1 MRKRFSAGFS
11 GAAETAVK
19 RRGRVVTGAAETA
32 VKRCGRVV
40 TGAAE
45 TAVKRRG
52 AEPVW
57 PARERCDSDALHLKG

>member
-1 MRKRFSAGFS
+1 MRERFSAGFS

-19 RRGRVVTGAAETA
+19 MRGRVVSGAAETA

-45 TAVKRRG
+45 TA
-52 AEPVW
+52 A
-57 PARERCDSDALHLKG
+57 A

>member
-1 MRKRFSAGFS
+1 MRERFSAGFS

-19 RRGRVVTGAAETA
+19 RRGRVVTGAAETV

-45 TAVKRRG
+45 TA
-52 AEPVW
+52 A
-57 PARERCDSDALHLKG
+57 A

>member
-1 MRKRFSAGFS
+1 MRERFSAGFS

-32 VKRCGRVV
+32 VKRRGRVV

-45 TAVKRRG
+45 TA
-52 AEPVW
+52 A
-57 PARERCDSDALHLKG
+57 A

>member
-1 MRKRFSAGFS
+1 MRERFSAGFS
-11 GAAETAVK
+11 
-19 RRGRVVTGAAETA
+19 
-32 VKRCGRVV
+32 
-40 TGAAE
+40 GAAE

>member
-1 MRKRFSAGFS
+1 MRERFSAGFS

-32 VKRCGRVV
+32 
-40 TGAAE
+40 A
-45 TAVKRRG
+45 KRRG

>member
-1 MRKRFSAGFS
+1 MRERFSAGFS

-19 RRGRVVTGAAETA
+19 RRGRVVSGAAETA

-45 TAVKRRG
+45 TA
-52 AEPVW
+52 A
-57 PARERCDSDALHLKG
+57 A